1 MKNRVIWLSVLIM
14 FGTFSVIIL
23 NNYNNILDVKSV
35 NATAQL
41 SNKKICWGIKRAE
54 NHEQP
59 DVGTQNK
66 SVLEKYNG
74 LCMGNSNSKKV
85 YLTFDAG
92 YEAGYM
98 DKILE
103 TLNQNNVKA
112 CFFITGHYL
121 NTQPELVQKM
131 IDEGH
136 IVGNH
141 MPNYLMFGIKIL

>member
-1 MKNRVIWLSVLIM
+1 
-14 FGTFSVIIL
+14 
-23 NNYNNILDVKSV
+23 
-35 NATAQL
+35 
-41 SNKKICWGIKRAE
+41 
-54 NHEQP
+54 
-59 DVGTQNK
+59 
-66 SVLEKYNG
+66 
-74 LCMGNSNSKKV
+74 
-85 YLTFDAG
+85 
-92 YEAGYM
+92 
-98 DKILE
+98 LE